1 MTESKEN
8 KRFKV
13 PPTKLSD
20 FERLHIIEGFNE
32 DVRNDGRSNKQF
44 RPICLETAVRPQLEG
59 SARISADHVEIFVG
73 VRAELDTIVDPDA
86 YFATEMPRIR
96 MDFNVEFSP
105 NGDPRFLGREPQDLA
120 EQVRCAL
127 AAAYSND
134 QALPT
139 LKNLQVAK
147 RLAWKIYVDVE
158 VNEYDGNVID
168 YAGIAVKAAL
178 MDFRIPDLRRNQSA
192 VLDSTGAEIEGVDL
206 PPVLEF
212 IELDTSRCPLFIT
225 VNIVNE
231 NFAVDVT
238 ESEFQCVTSSTCLAM
253 IINDANGK
261 LITNPDEQLI
271 TYAST
276 IRRGT
281 AELSTLQELY
291 RVAADALRDL
301 DERLREAMSQQTAR
315 NIFP

>member
-13 PPTKLSD
+13 PPAKLSD

-86 YFATEMPRIR
+86 YFATEMPPIR
-96 MDFNVEFSP
+96 MDFN
-105 NGDPRFLGREPQDLA
+105 
-120 EQVRCAL
+120 
-127 AAAYSND
+127 
-134 QALPT
+134 
-139 LKNLQVAK
+139 
-147 RLAWKIYVDVE
+147 
-158 VNEYDGNVID
+158 YDGNVID

-301 DERLREAMSQQTAR
+301 DERLREAMSQQKPR